1 MTPPRETEEL
11 SGLARRIIWFEPPSR
26 ALADP
31 VRFLAYLM
39 TYGTAEDIG
48 VARRY
53 FSEDDFRE
61 AVEQAPPGIFD
72 DRSWAYWNLVTGR
85 YPVPPMPTRHLPE

>member
-11 SGLARRIIWFEPPSR
+11 VELARRVIWFEPPSR

-39 TYGTAEDIG
+39 TYGT
-48 VARRY
+48 
-53 FSEDDFRE
+53 
-61 AVEQAPPGIFD
+61 Q
-72 DRSWAYWNLVTGR
+72 
-85 YPVPPMPTRHLPE
+85 